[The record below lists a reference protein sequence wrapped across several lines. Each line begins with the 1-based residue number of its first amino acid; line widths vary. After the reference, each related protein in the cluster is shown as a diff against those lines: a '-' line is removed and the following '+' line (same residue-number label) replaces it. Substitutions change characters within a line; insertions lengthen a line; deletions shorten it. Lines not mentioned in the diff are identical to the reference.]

1 LSEIMVVLTIIAGL
15 TLFSLP
21 KFAALQ
27 ERSRLTAAR
36 QEIEAAIATA
46 RAAAVQKGRTA
57 TLSISGNTLLVTV
70 TSSSSGTQTTIIP
83 SMPFDTVYG
92 VTLSAT
98 NPTITF
104 DMRGF
109 ASPRLGGTGKFRLV
123 GTSRR
128 DSVCV
133 TTVGQIMRRGC
144 SL

>member
-1 LSEIMVVLTIIAGL
+1 MEAMVVLTIVAGL
-15 TLFSLP
+15 TLFSMP

-36 QEIEAAIATA
+36 NEIEAAFATA
-46 RAAAVQKGRTA
+46 RAAAVQKGRTS
-57 TLSISGNTLLVTV
+57 TLTISGNTIKVTV
-70 TSSSSGTQTTIIP
+70 TSDAAGTQTTIIP
-83 SMPFDTVYG
+83 AMPFDTVFG

-98 NPTITF
+98 HTVVTF

-109 ASPRLGGTGKFRLV
+109 ASPRLGGTGIYRLV

-133 TTVGQIMRRGC
+133 TTVGQIMTRRC